1 MNGYSGAPGERQ
13 RTSATAGTRL
23 NGIDYVEVELR
34 GADGSSL
41 PRPLLRIY
49 FFDRAPKVRAANIR
63 ISGGRRVT
71 DVAVSGEPEF
81 CLAEDP
87 RKDDC
92 MRVWL
97 TKIGDASTYTLCL
110 ADVDGRGRPIPAP
123 PDQPGRLEYRALDG
137 FDPRYSCID
146 FTFTADCPTDLDCA
160 TATICPRPE
169 PVPLDINYLAKDYE
183 SFRQLILDRLAV
195 LLPDWQERHAPDL
208 GITLV
213 ELLAY
218 VGDSLSYYQDAVA
231 TEAYLDTA
239 RRRISVRR
247 HARLVDY
254 LMHEG
259 CNARAW
265 VAIYCG
271 SESYELDRAQAFFVT
286 RQEASELAP
295 GALLDADGLAWLR
308 GAYEVFEPVDRSPV
322 TLHAS
327 HNEIG
332 FYTWDGTEACLPAG
346 ATRATLV
353 DGVPPAAAQPEKD
366 PAQQD
371 PKQAA
376 AAAYKPGPEKPAAV
390 PQPSRTLSL
399 SVGDVLIFEETL
411 GPRSGLPADADPNHR
426 HAVRLTSVRP
436 VVDRRNGQPL
446 LGDRVGRGGCA
457 AVCAVPHRHR
467 RPRPTVVRCRTSA
480 SAVGTSCWW
489 TTVGGPPNPSDLAVP
504 PDDGPEYVCDEV
516 GRPRRVPAYP
526 RVVQSSAD
534 LLPDHAR
541 RAARGRWAG
550 GTYVRGRLDG
560 AGSALRP
567 RRRYG

>member
-1 MNGYSGAPGERQ
+1 MKGYSGVPGERQ
-13 RTSATAGTRL
+13 RISATVGTRL
-23 NGIDYVEVELR
+23 NGIDYVEVELA
-34 GADGSSL
+34 GPNGVAL

-63 ISGGRRVT
+63 ISGGRRIT
-71 DVAVSGEPEF
+71 DVAVDGEPEF

-97 TKIGDASTYTLCL
+97 NRVGDASTYTLCL
-110 ADVDGRGRPIPAP
+110 VDVDGRGRPIPAP
-123 PDQPGRLEYRALDG
+123 QDQPGRLAYRALDG

-160 TATICPRPE
+160 TAPICPRPK
-169 PVPLDINYLAKDYE
+169 PAPLDINYLAKDYE

-231 TEAYLDTA
+231 TEAYLATA

-271 SESYELDRAQAFFVT
+271 SEMYEFDRAQAFFVT

-295 GALLDADGLAWLR
+295 GALLDAEGLARLR
-308 GAYEVFEPVDRSPV
+308 GAYEVFEPVDRSPF
-322 TLHAS
+322 TLRAS
-327 HNEIG
+327 HNEIR

-346 ATRATLV
+346 ATRATLI
-353 DGVPPAAAQPEKD
+353 DGDLPAAAQPEKD
-366 PAQQD
+366 PPQQD

-376 AAAYKPGPEKPAAV
+376 AAAYKPGPEKPAET
-390 PQPSRTLSL
+390 PQPSRALNL
-399 SVGDVLIFEETL
+399 AVGDVLIFEELL

-426 HAVRLTSVRP
+426 HAIRLTSVRP

-446 LGDRVGRGGCA
+446 LEIEWGAADALPFALCLTAIGAAPDCCPVPGVSVARGNVVLVDHGGRSSEPGDL
-457 AVCAVPHRHR
+457 
-467 RPRPTVVRCRTSA
+467 
-480 SAVGTSCWW
+480 
-489 TTVGGPPNPSDLAVP
+489 NVP
-504 PDDGPEYVCDEV
+504 PDGGQEYVCDEV
-516 GRPRRVPAYP
+516 GRPRRFPRTRASFSPPLTYFPITHAAPPAADGPAGLASAADWMEQDP
-526 RVVQSSAD
+526 R
-534 LLPDHAR
+534 
-541 RAARGRWAG
+541 
-550 GTYVRGRLDG
+550 
-560 AGSALRP
+560 
-567 RRRYG
+567 